1 MNALAKYFLVFLL
14 GWSGAVWTYSDLIY
28 KKVETPTQTTSSS
41 ESPVGDSEQPIEE
54 QTIDQDA
61 QPVQKQLGK
70 NKNVETAQRS
80 TYTFHFCSNYD
91 HSHCINGLAEH
102 PRKKVW

>member
-1 MNALAKYFLVFLL
+1 MNALAKYLLVFLL

-80 TYTFHFCSNYD
+80 TYTFQRKRVTYEFSWRVNNISNSFYYF
-91 HSHCINGLAEH
+91 
-102 PRKKVW
+102 

>member
-1 MNALAKYFLVFLL
+1 MNTLAKYLLAFLL

-28 KKVETPTQTTSSS
+28 KKVETPAQTTSSS

-70 NKNVETAQRS
+70 NKNTVFVYRLCTIFN
-80 TYTFHFCSNYD
+80 TVIGDN
-91 HSHCINGLAEH
+91 LL
-102 PRKKVW
+102 

>member
-1 MNALAKYFLVFLL
+1 MNKLWSVGSYLLVLLL

-41 ESPVGDSEQPIEE
+41 ESPVGDSEQPVGDSEQPIEE

-61 QPVQKQLGK
+61 QPVQK
-70 NKNVETAQRS
+70 
-80 TYTFHFCSNYD
+80 
-91 HSHCINGLAEH
+91 
-102 PRKKVW
+102 